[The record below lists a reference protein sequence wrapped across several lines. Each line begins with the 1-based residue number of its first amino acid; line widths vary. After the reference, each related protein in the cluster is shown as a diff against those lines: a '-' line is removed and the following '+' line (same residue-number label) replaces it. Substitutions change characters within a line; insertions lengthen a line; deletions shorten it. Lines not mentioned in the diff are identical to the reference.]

1 MSFKEVQNCYFE
13 FEDKR
18 HKIIQKTQGYF
29 LKLGFQPYVWFDE
42 EHRLRIK
49 HKFTRGKDFKEIDDE
64 RCRFSEI
71 VEKFSE
77 EKGLFIV
84 YLLDVC
90 ETDMMLNDDIKSQWS
105 IEYILEV

>member
-1 MSFKEVQNCYFE
+1 MNFKEVQNCYFE

-49 HKFTRGKDFKEIDDE
+49 HKFRRGEDFKQIDEE
-64 RCRFSEI
+64 RNRFSEI
-71 VEKFSE
+71 VENFSE
-77 EKGLFIV
+77 ENGLTIR

-90 ETDMMLNDDIKSQWS
+90 ETDEMLNDEIKSQWS